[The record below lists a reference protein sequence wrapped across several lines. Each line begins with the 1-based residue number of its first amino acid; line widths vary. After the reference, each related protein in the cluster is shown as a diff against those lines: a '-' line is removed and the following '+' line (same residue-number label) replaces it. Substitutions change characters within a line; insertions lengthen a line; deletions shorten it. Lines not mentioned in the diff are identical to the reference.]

1 MSADSSN
8 FGPILIV
15 DDNPTN
21 LQLLFD
27 CLTTAGYKVWV
38 ARSGQS
44 AIKKVEYSP
53 PDLILL
59 DVLMPGIDGFETCR
73 HLKASESTKD
83 IPVIFM
89 TALADTENKVK
100 GFSVGAVDYIT
111 KPFQQEEVLAR
122 VQTHLSIRNLTKKL
136 QVQNEQLH
144 QEVTER
150 NQLASELERRVEE
163 RTEELSQTNCRLQQE
178 IEERYLAEQTLQRSL
193 VKLQQAQSQ
202 LIQSEKMSAIGQ
214 MVAGVAH
221 EINNPV
227 NFIYGNLSHVSDY
240 IEDLIGMLRSYQE
253 VYPEAEPK
261 IAEAA
266 DDIDLE
272 FLIEDLPKMLSSMQV
287 GAERI
292 REIVLSLRRF
302 SHQDGFE
309 MKPMNI
315 HEGIDSTLMI
325 LHSRLK
331 FKQDRPAIEIIKEY
345 SPNFPLV
352 ECYGGEMNQVFM
364 NILANAIDAIDE
376 CNQHRSAEQIKAYPS
391 CIRIYTQVM
400 EGNRAIIRIKDNGSG
415 IAPDVT
421 QHIFD
426 PFYTTK
432 APGKGTGIGLSIS
445 WQIVVEKHGG
455 SLQCISTPAQ
465 GTEFVIELPI
475 SQAYQAMIAS

>member
-73 HLKASESTKD
+73 YLKASESTKD

-100 GFSVGAVDYIT
+100 GFNAGAVDYIT

-150 NQLASELERRVEE
+150 NQLANELERRVEE
-163 RTEELSQTNCRLQQE
+163 RTEELSQTNWRLQQE
-178 IEERYLAEQTLQRSL
+178 IEDRSLAEQTLQRSL

-227 NFIYGNLSHVSDY
+227 NFIYGNLSHVSDD
-240 IEDLIGMLRSYQE
+240 IEELLEMLNLYQE
-253 VYPEAEPK
+253 VYPNPEYKISKKAE
-261 IAEAA
+261 
-266 DDIDLE
+266 DIDLG
-272 FLIEDLPKMLSSMQV
+272 FLIEDLPKMLNSMQV

-292 REIVLSLRRF
+292 RDIVLSLRRF

-325 LHSRLK
+325 LHNRLK
-331 FKQDRPAIEIIKEY
+331 FKPDRPAIEIIKEY
-345 SPNFPLV
+345 SSNLPLV
-352 ECYGGEMNQVFM
+352 ECYGGELNQVFM

-376 CNQHRSAEQIKAYPS
+376 SNQHRSAEQIKAYPS
-391 CIRIYTQVM
+391 WIWINTQVT
-400 EGNRAIIRIKDNGSG
+400 EGNRVIIRIKDNGSG
-415 IAPDVT
+415 ITPEVT

-432 APGKGTGIGLSIS
+432 SPGKGTGIGLSIS

-455 SLQCISTPAQ
+455 SLQCNSTPAQ

-475 SQAYQAMIAS
+475 AQGYQAMIAS

>member
-1 MSADSSN
+1 MSVDSST

-27 CLTTAGYKVWV
+27 CLTTAGYKVLV

-59 DVLMPGIDGFETCR
+59 DVLMPGMDGFETCQ
-73 HLKASESTKD
+73 HLKASLATKD

-100 GFSVGAVDYIT
+100 GFDAGAVDYIT

-122 VQTHLSIRNLTKKL
+122 VQTHLSIRALTKKL
-136 QVQNEQLH
+136 LVQNEQLQ
-144 QEVTER
+144 QEVNER
-150 NQLASELERRVEE
+150 KQLASDLERRVEQ
-163 RTEELSQTNCRLQQE
+163 RTAELIETNWRLQQE
-178 IEERYLAEQTLQRSL
+178 IQERSLAEQTLQRSL
-193 VKLQQAQSQ
+193 MELQHTQAQ

-227 NFIYGNLSHVSDY
+227 NFIYGNLSHVSDD
-240 IEDLIGMLRSYQE
+240 IEELLDMLNLYQE
-253 VYPEAEPK
+253 IYPEPAPT
-261 IAEAA
+261 IAEKAER
-266 DDIDLE
+266 IDLE
-272 FLIEDLPKMLSSMQV
+272 FLIEDLPKMLNSMQV

-292 REIVLSLRRF
+292 RDIVLSLRRF

-325 LHSRLK
+325 LHNRLK
-331 FKQDRPAIEIIKEY
+331 FKPDRPGIEVTKEY
-345 SPNFPLV
+345 SPNVPLI
-352 ECYGGEMNQVFM
+352 ECYGGELNQVFM

-376 CNQHRSAEQIKAYPS
+376 WNLKRSPEQIRAYPS
-391 CIRIYTQVM
+391 KIQISTQLT

-415 IAPDVT
+415 IPPEIS

-432 APGKGTGIGLSIS
+432 PPGKGTGIGLSIS

-455 SLQCISTPAQ
+455 SLKCISTPAQ
-465 GTEFVIELPI
+465 GTEFMIELPI
-475 SQAYQAMIAS
+475 SQRYQAMIAS

>member
-1 MSADSSN
+1 
-8 FGPILIV
+8 
-15 DDNPTN
+15 
-21 LQLLFD
+21 
-27 CLTTAGYKVWV
+27 WV

-44 AIKKVEYSP
+44 AIKKVEYSQ

-59 DVLMPGIDGFETCR
+59 DVLMPGMDGFETCL
-73 HLKASESTKD
+73 HLKASESTRD

-100 GFSVGAVDYIT
+100 GFNAGAVDYIT

-136 QVQNEQLH
+136 QVQNEQLQ
-144 QEVTER
+144 QEITER
-150 NQLASELERRVEE
+150 NQLANELEKRVEE
-163 RTEELSQTNCRLQQE
+163 RTVELSKTNSRLQQE
-178 IEERYLAEQTLQRSL
+178 IEERCLAEQTLQRSL

-227 NFIYGNLSHVSDY
+227 NFIYGNLSHVSDD
-240 IEDLIGMLRSYQE
+240 IEELLEMLNLYQE
-253 VYPEAEPK
+253 VYPNPEPK
-261 IAEAA
+261 ISKKAE
-266 DDIDLE
+266 DIDLG
-272 FLIEDLPKMLSSMQV
+272 FLIEDLPKMLNSMQV

-292 REIVLSLRRF
+292 RDIVLSLRRF

-325 LHSRLK
+325 LHNRLK
-331 FKQDRPAIEIIKEY
+331 FKPDRPAIEIIKEY
-345 SPNFPLV
+345 SSNLPLV
-352 ECYGGEMNQVFM
+352 ECYGGELNQVFM

-376 CNQHRSAEQIKAYPS
+376 SNQHRSAEQIKAYPS
-391 CIRIYTQVM
+391 WIWINTQVT
-400 EGNRAIIRIKDNGSG
+400 EGNRVIIRIKDNGSG
-415 IAPDVT
+415 ITPEVT

-432 APGKGTGIGLSIS
+432 SPGKGTGIGLSIS

-455 SLQCISTPAQ
+455 SLQCNSTPAQ

-475 SQAYQAMIAS
+475 AQGYQAMIAS